1 MIRILNVAFWV
12 AALLFVLLLF
22 LNILGSYDFILGL
35 VGDRGLRVIG
45 AVLIGVVVICSGVIA
60 LNEFR
65 LNPLVDTERGE
76 WTGRQLFYA
85 LVFVISFFL
94 AFFYIPAAFF

>member
-1 MIRILNVAFWV
+1 M
-12 AALLFVLLLF
+12 AALLLLLLLV
-22 LNILGSYDFILGL
+22 LNSLSYDFIVGL

-45 AVLIGVVVICSGVIA
+45 AVLIAVVLICSGVIA
-60 LNEFR
+60 LYEFR
-65 LNPLVDTERGE
+65 LNPLADSELGE

-85 LVFVISFFL
+85 LVFAICLFL